1 MGMLMA
7 LVRVVPKHNLHN
19 SWLAEP
25 PRSPHDLM
33 KDPFGYD
40 GQPISISVFEVA
52 PGIEET
58 KAVAA
63 HYLTLKR
70 NRFEKVWALRIE
82 AHELDTLNIQLNHN
96 TGGTGIA
103 DIDDKHCE
111 LIGNKQ
117 QFEDLTK
124 CLHNAIRIGEDRLKV
139 VGEIQIKYQVEQFM
153 LLKNDRINDVAK
165 NQCQKILSRDQ
176 Q

>member
-1 MGMLMA
+1 MA
-7 LVRVVPKHNLHN
+7 LVRVVSKNNLHN
-19 SWLAEP
+19 SWLVEP
-25 PRSPHDLM
+25 PKSPHNLI

-40 GQPISISVFEVA
+40 GQPISVFEVA

-63 HYLTLKR
+63 HYLTLRR
-70 NRFEKVWALRIE
+70 NRFEAVWALRIE
-82 AHELDTLNIQLNHN
+82 AHELDTLNIQLNRN
-96 TGGTGIA
+96 TGDTGFA
-103 DIDDKHCE
+103 DIDDKHCD
-111 LIGNKQ
+111 LIGDKQ
-117 QFEDLTK
+117 KFEDLTK

-139 VGEIQIKYQVEQFM
+139 VGPIQIKYQVEQFM

-165 NQCQKILSRDQ
+165 GQCQKILSRDQ